1 MPSVRVEQPSR
12 LSSSLVVALALA
24 TCATASSAKLQT
36 TSGPEQRFSMVGSGF
51 ETSALISKDGA
62 TGPNVDVGRYDNGA
76 TLRGTLRNRPFQLS
90 IDQAAGTATG
100 QGGEGPV
107 TLNAVEEADQLKC
120 TGLVTGRPSNITASK
135 ERINGTIGFCS
146 YDLGR
151 SGETYV
157 GSRSCAGGISPVT
170 IKFPTTILEWKPI
183 NICALM
189 ALLMSTP

>member
-1 MPSVRVEQPSR
+1 MPSARVQQPSR
-12 LSSSLVVALALA
+12 VSTSLLVALAFA
-24 TCATASSAKLQT
+24 ACATTSSGKLQT
-36 TSGPEQRFSMVGSGF
+36 TSGPEQRFSMVGNGF

-76 TLRGTLRNRPFQLS
+76 TLRGTLRNKPFQLS

-157 GSRSCAGGISPVT
+157 GSRSCAGGISPIT